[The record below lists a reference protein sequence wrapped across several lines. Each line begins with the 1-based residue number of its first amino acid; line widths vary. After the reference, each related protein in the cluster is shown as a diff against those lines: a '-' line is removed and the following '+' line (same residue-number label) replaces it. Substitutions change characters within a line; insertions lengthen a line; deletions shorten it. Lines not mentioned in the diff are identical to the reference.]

1 MNFFSDNTD
10 NETKKTITNRFFIQN
25 FQGFEGFF
33 ITSTHF
39 MFFKADSKF
48 YRFFPVNINVSSYI
62 SIPKMKPIIS
72 VISIFL
78 SLGTAQAATI
88 FPTTNTNTANNAGN
102 NHFGSATQ
110 SSSSVMSAATNRKE
124 ATLPETVYLNS
135 LSPDMHSGCRTGTYK
150 NNTLNSWEGMYLSAV
165 NFSTSNEVVP
175 EPATATLGLFGLST
189 LLLRHRR

>member
-1 MNFFSDNTD
+1 
-10 NETKKTITNRFFIQN
+10 
-25 FQGFEGFF
+25 
-33 ITSTHF
+33 

-88 FPTTNTNTANNAGN
+88 FSTTNTNTANNAGN

-150 NNTLNSWEGMYLSAV
+150 DNTQNSWEGMYLSAV

-175 EPATATLGLFGLST
+175 EPATATLGLFGLSA

>member
-1 MNFFSDNTD
+1 
-10 NETKKTITNRFFIQN
+10 
-25 FQGFEGFF
+25 
-33 ITSTHF
+33 
-39 MFFKADSKF
+39 
-48 YRFFPVNINVSSYI
+48 
-62 SIPKMKPIIS
+62 MKPIIS

-88 FPTTNTNTANNAGN
+88 FSTTNTNTANNAGN

-150 NNTLNSWEGMYLSAV
+150 NNTLNSWEDMYLSAV

>member
-1 MNFFSDNTD
+1 
-10 NETKKTITNRFFIQN
+10 
-25 FQGFEGFF
+25 
-33 ITSTHF
+33 

-48 YRFFPVNINVSSYI
+48 YRFFPVNIYVSSYI

-88 FPTTNTNTANNAGN
+88 FSTTNTNTANNAGN

-150 NNTLNSWEGMYLSAV
+150 NNTQNSWEGMYLSAV
-165 NFSTSNEVVP
+165 NVSTSNEVVP
-175 EPATATLGLFGLST
+175 EPATATLGLFGLSA

>member
-1 MNFFSDNTD
+1 
-10 NETKKTITNRFFIQN
+10 
-25 FQGFEGFF
+25 
-33 ITSTHF
+33 

-48 YRFFPVNINVSSYI
+48 YRFFPVNINVLSYI

-88 FPTTNTNTANNAGN
+88 FSTTNTNTANNAGN

-150 NNTLNSWEGMYLSAV
+150 NNTQNSWEGMYLSAV

-175 EPATATLGLFGLST
+175 EPATATLGLFGLSA